1 MPKIFFLDFDFIK
14 NFKISMRG
22 IFFWYLRNPKFFWIL
37 QIFFA
42 LFVQIFFSFFFPL
55 LFLFKF
61 FIFNKFSNK
70 ANFWT
75 FFLIHIISS
84 HFTCFKF
91 IICLEFDF
99 SPTFLLILAFYI
111 YFQDHH
117 PLCGQTMPRECE
129 GGRRII
135 VGRTQP
141 TLRNNPAGREPMG
154 REHKV
159 SKNPYK
165 F

>member
-111 YFQDHH
+111 YFRTITLYVAKRCRANVREDGGSSSDGLSQ
-117 PLCGQTMPRECE
+117 LCET
-129 GGRRII
+129 
-135 VGRTQP
+135 TQ
-141 TLRNNPAGREPMG
+141 LD
-154 REHKV
+154 V
-159 SKNPYK
+159 SQWVESTK
-165 F
+165 